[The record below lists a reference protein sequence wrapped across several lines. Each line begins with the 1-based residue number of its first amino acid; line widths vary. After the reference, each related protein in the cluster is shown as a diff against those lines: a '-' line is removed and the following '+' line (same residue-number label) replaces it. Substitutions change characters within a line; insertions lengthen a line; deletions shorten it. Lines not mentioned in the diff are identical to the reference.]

1 MPRVP
6 GPKTL
11 GPGVITYAQT
21 GCQAMQE
28 PHTLT
33 HRPKL
38 ASERP
43 HFPRPRNEDLH
54 RTPSRRGSL
63 SAGSYT
69 SNHNLHRTPLRK
81 AYFRPGVTPSMDT
94 IERVSS
100 SLSSCPSNA
109 TPSSGFLAA
118 SRGRLSYLKN
128 GSLNISLYAPVPTER
143 ITNPINCIH
152 KNFGS
157 HPISKDTD
165 HTTSVHTESSTMR
178 WDALSD

>member
-54 RTPSRRGSL
+54 RTPSRR
-63 SAGSYT
+63 
-69 SNHNLHRTPLRK
+69 

-165 HTTSVHTESSTMR
+165 HTTSVCTESSTMR

>member
-81 AYFRPGVTPSMDT
+81 AYFRPG
-94 IERVSS
+94 
-100 SLSSCPSNA
+100 A
-109 TPSSGFLAA
+109 TP
-118 SRGRLSYLKN
+118 
-128 GSLNISLYAPVPTER
+128 PT
-143 ITNPINCIH
+143 
-152 KNFGS
+152 
-157 HPISKDTD
+157 
-165 HTTSVHTESSTMR
+165 TTSIEHPCVKLTFGQALLRPWTQSS
-178 WDALSD
+178 A